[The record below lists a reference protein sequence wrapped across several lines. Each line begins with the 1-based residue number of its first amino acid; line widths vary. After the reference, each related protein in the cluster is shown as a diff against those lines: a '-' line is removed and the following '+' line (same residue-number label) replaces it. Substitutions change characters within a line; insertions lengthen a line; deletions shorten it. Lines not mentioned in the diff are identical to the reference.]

1 MKRKN
6 DKYIVDYCSSENKN
20 PLIWKLSLIGDKK
33 ANYKDKEYNFIIDF
47 SQLKFKD
54 LTSISTTEPKR
65 KLQLYN
71 FVYAHKISFYNN
83 MKNYF
88 GFISTIYLKK

>member
-6 DKYIVDYCSSENKN
+6 DKYIVDYYSSENKN

-47 SQLKFKD
+47 SQLN
-54 LTSISTTEPKR
+54 L
-65 KLQLYN
+65 
-71 FVYAHKISFYNN
+71 KI
-83 MKNYF
+83 
-88 GFISTIYLKK
+88 